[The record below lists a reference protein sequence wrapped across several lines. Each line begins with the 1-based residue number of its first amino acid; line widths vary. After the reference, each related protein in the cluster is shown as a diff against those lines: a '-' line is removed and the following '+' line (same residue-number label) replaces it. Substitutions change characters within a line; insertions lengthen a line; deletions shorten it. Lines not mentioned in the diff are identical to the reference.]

1 MLPSLQSG
9 DVVRLAPFDGRLC
22 AGDLVVY
29 PGRRSRSPVL
39 HRVVKADG
47 GNVCLVGD
55 NATVFTDIQR
65 ADIVGMARS
74 VFLDGEWH
82 SVSVAVEQGLLIAE
96 LSDSIREASLGKR
109 IGEVERLQRKRRAEC
124 QKWRENLMGRV
135 VYTSPLGR
143 RALVWDSGSA
153 HPSHQPKQN
162 VSFRENNRK
171 HSTGTLSFIKLTN
184 ATRGQDDMVCE

>member
-1 MLPSLQSG
+1 MKAARNRMTVNRELSRCDLMRGLLCRKGELEIRVSGRSMLPSLQSG

-29 PGRRSRSPVL
+29 PGRRSRNPVL

-47 GNVCLVGD
+47 GNVCLMGD

-82 SVSVAVEQGLLIAE
+82 SASVAVEQGLLIAE

-109 IGEVERLQRKRRAEC
+109 IDEVERLQRKRRAEC
-124 QKWRENLMGRV
+124 QKWR
-135 VYTSPLGR
+135 
-143 RALVWDSGSA
+143 DC
-153 HPSHQPKQN
+153 
-162 VSFRENNRK
+162 
-171 HSTGTLSFIKLTN
+171 
-184 ATRGQDDMVCE
+184 VCARTY